1 MGAMMKA
8 GLLSLSLVILA
19 SAAHAQSRP
28 NSLALSCDAVAR
40 LVNRQGAVVL
50 GTGTFT
56 YDRYVSSGSF
66 CGPAERPDPAWIP
79 AADTQ
84 QCFAG
89 YRCRGTAQQGSR

>member
-1 MGAMMKA
+1 MKVK
-8 GLLSLSLVILA
+8 LLSLSLVILA
-19 SAAHAQSRP
+19 SAAQAQSRP
-28 NSLALSCDAVAR
+28 NSLIMSCDAVGR
-40 LVNRQGAVVL
+40 LLRQQGAVIL
-50 GTGTFT
+50 STGTFT

-66 CGPAERPDPAWIP
+66 CGPAERTDPAWVP

>member
-1 MGAMMKA
+1 MMRSQ
-8 GLLSLSLVILA
+8 LLSVPIVIIA

-28 NSLALSCDAVAR
+28 NSLSMNCDTVGR
-40 LVNRQGAVVL
+40 LVQRQGAVVL

-56 YDRYVSSGSF
+56 YDRYVSGGGF

-84 QCFAG
+84 QCFVG